1 MNGEAVEVRAE
12 KVSRSFGAVK
22 ALSGV
27 DADFSKGVI
36 HGIIGPNGAGKTTLL
51 RLVTGLLKPSGG
63 TLRYFAGGKAVPF
76 SSVKPLIAYFP
87 QEQSLYGDLSIDEH
101 LEFFRSL
108 YALPEQHYR
117 ERRAEL
123 LALTRLEEFAGRK
136 AGRLSGGMYKKLG
149 LMCVLLSSPAVLVLD
164 EPTIGVDPVSRREL
178 WSLVYRLAAEG
189 MLILISTSYMDEAER
204 CGRVHLLE
212 GGRLLA
218 SGEPRAVLR
227 EQGADNFERVFLKIA
242 ERGGGL

>member
-1 MNGEAVEVRAE
+1 MNGEAVEIRAN
-12 KVSRSFGAVK
+12 KVSKTFGAVR

-27 DADFSKGVI
+27 AAAFPRGAI

-51 RLVTGLLKPSGG
+51 RLVTGLLKPSAGAMQ
-63 TLRYFAGGKAVPF
+63 YSVGGKEVPF
-76 SSVKPLIAYFP
+76 SVLKPYIAYFP

-108 YALPEQHYR
+108 YALPEKHYKARR
-117 ERRAEL
+117 EEL
-123 LALTRLEEFAGRK
+123 LALTRLEKFTERK

-178 WSLVYRLAAEG
+178 WELVHRLSGEG

-204 CGRVHLLE
+204 CGRVHLLD

-227 EQGADNFERVFLKIA
+227 EQGAENFEQVFLKIA
-242 ERGGGL
+242 EMGGGL